1 MKPFIHL
8 HLHSEY
14 SFLDSN
20 LKIKQIIKRAK
31 ECSMPAVALTD
42 HGNMIGGI
50 HFYKEAIA
58 NDIKPIIGSELY
70 IAPNSRLKK
79 PNKGELN
86 YYHLIALVKNEKGYR
101 NLCELMTYSYKDGFY
116 RKPRID
122 KEILEKYSEGL
133 IILSACIQGEIPYL
147 ILRNR
152 YEEAREAAKWYR
164 EVFKDDYYLEIQ
176 NHGLE
181 DQLIAMKGI
190 KEISKELSIP
200 VVATND
206 VHYLTKEDSDAREI
220 LICIQTNYKITDE
233 DRPMKKETDEMF
245 FKSTDEMRNLFSDYQ
260 ESVDLSFEIA
270 SKINFD
276 FNINK
281 KYYLPEFDVPENFN
295 VETYFEHVCREGFKD
310 KLEEFKTKNTP
321 IEEYEKRLDFEINTI
336 KNMGFPG
343 YFLIVWDI
351 IHFAKNNGVLVGPGR
366 GSVVGS
372 IVAYVMGITTIDP
385 LEYHLFFERFLN
397 PDRVSMPDIDID
409 FDAKERDRIIEYI
422 REKYGE
428 ENVALII
435 TVGKMKAKMVIRD
448 AGRALGI
455 SLSEVDKIAKLIPED
470 PKAELRKEIEVNED
484 LKSYLA
490 KDEIKKLIDF
500 ALRLEKNA
508 RHTGVHAAGVV
519 IAPRRIPEFMPLYR
533 AKNVMVTQFE
543 KEEVEA
549 IGLLKMDILG
559 LKNLSIIKNTLKE
572 IKEVKGEDVDI
583 EKIDLN
589 DKKTFKLFQKGDT
602 DGVFQFGSPGMK
614 SLLKNSK
621 PEKIEDLIALNALYR
636 PGPLDAKMTDA
647 YVQRKKGLEK
657 ITYIFDELKPILKDT
672 YGIIVFQEQ
681 VMKISVEI
689 AGFTMSKA
697 DEMRKVMGKK
707 KVEKIPVIKK
717 EFMEGGIKRGFDK
730 KKLEELFS
738 QMETFA
744 KYGFN
749 KSHSAAYAHLAYQT
763 AYLKA
768 HYPVFFMSATISFE
782 AESNSTGS
790 KFIRYLNEARNKKMG
805 IKILPPDINKS
816 YEKFSVEDEKSIRF
830 GLKGLKNVGEAAIN
844 AIIDERE
851 KNGEFKDLTDFLLR
865 VDLSKV
871 NKSVIESLAKA
882 GAFDSFGLTRRTIVE
897 KASEIISAVM
907 DMKKVKESKQGF
919 LFDTPTSINIK
930 NLEEFDESELIANE
944 KEIAGI
950 YITINPLDKYS
961 RELDR
966 ISNTRVIDILEDE
979 FNNSTVRIGGV
990 ITEIKS
996 KRSKKN
1002 EEYGTLMFEDLSG
1015 RIEVL
1020 VFKDKWQKFKNE
1032 LKKDRP
1038 YFLIGKLS
1046 NNGNGGNKTLYFDD
1060 IFDLEEY
1067 LKKEAKKI
1075 VIKIDY
1081 DLLKSDTF
1089 FERLK
1094 KKIDNNRDS
1103 VGYYF
1108 LIMYEDGSKVVLEPE
1123 DKKYG
1128 LKPTLS
1134 MKRDIERL
1142 TGENSVEI
1150 LF

>member
-1 MKPFIHL
+1 MRPFIHL

-20 LKIKQIIKRAK
+20 LKIKQIIKKAR
-31 ECSMPAVALTD
+31 EYNMPAVALTD
-42 HGNMIGGI
+42 HGNIIGSI
-50 HFYKEAIA
+50 HFYREALA
-58 NDIKPIIGSELY
+58 NGIKPIIGSELY
-70 IAPNSRLKK
+70 IAPESRLKK

-86 YYHLIALVKNEKGYR
+86 YYHLIALVKNETGYR
-101 NLCELMTYSYKDGFY
+101 NLCELMTHSYKEGFY

-122 KEILEKYSEGL
+122 KEILEKHSQGL

-147 ILRNR
+147 ILRNK
-152 YEEAREAAKWYR
+152 YEEALNAAKWYR

-181 DQLIAMKGI
+181 EQLIAMKGI
-190 KEISKELSIP
+190 KQISKELSIP

-220 LICIQTNYKITDE
+220 LICLQTNYKMTDE
-233 DRPMKKETDEMF
+233 NRPMKKETDEMY
-245 FKSTDEMRNLFSDYQ
+245 FKSSEEMRNLFSDYQ
-260 ESVDLSFEIA
+260 EAVDISFDIA

-276 FNINK
+276 FNLNK

-295 VETYFEHVCREGFKD
+295 VETYFEHVCREGFK
-310 KLEEFKTKNTP
+310 KKIEEFKAKKEP
-321 IEEYEKRLDFEINTI
+321 LEEYKKRLDFEINTI

-351 IHFAKNNGVLVGPGR
+351 IHFAKKNGIFVGPGR

-372 IVAYVMGITTIDP
+372 LVAYVMGITAIDP

-409 FDAKERDRIIEYI
+409 FDAQERDRVIEYI
-422 REKYGE
+422 RNKYGE
-428 ENVALII
+428 ENVALIV
-435 TVGKMKAKMVIRD
+435 TVGKMKAKMVLRD
-448 AGRALGI
+448 AGRALDI
-455 SLSEVDKIAKLIPED
+455 SLKEVDKIAKLIPED
-470 PKAELRKEIEVNED
+470 PKAELKKEIEVNNE

-490 KDEIKKLIDF
+490 KDEIRRLMDF

-519 IAPRRIPEFMPLYR
+519 IAPKRITEFMPLYR

-559 LKNLSIIKNTLKE
+559 LKNLSIIKNTLRE
-572 IKEVKGEDVDI
+572 IKDVKGEDVDLERI
-583 EKIDLN
+583 NLN
-589 DKKTFKLFQKGDT
+589 DKKTYKLFQNGDT

-614 SLLKNSK
+614 SLLRNSK
-621 PEKIEDLIALNALYR
+621 PQRLEDLIALNALYR
-636 PGPLDAKMTDA
+636 PGPLRTKMTDV
-647 YVQRKKGLEK
+647 YVKRKRGEEK
-657 ITYIFDELKPILKDT
+657 ITYMFDELKSILEDT

-681 VMKISVEI
+681 LMKISVEI

-697 DEMRKVMGKK
+697 DELRKIVGKK
-707 KVEKIPVIKK
+707 KVEKIPEVKK
-717 EFMEGGIKRGFDK
+717 AFIEGGMKRGHNK

-744 KYGFN
+744 EYGFN
-749 KSHSAAYAHLAYQT
+749 KSHSAAYAYLAYQT

-816 YEKFSVEDEKSIRF
+816 YEKFRVEDETSIRF
-830 GLKGLKNVGEAAIN
+830 GFKGLKNVGEAAIN
-844 AIIDERE
+844 SIIEERE
-851 KNGEFKDLTDFLLR
+851 KNGEYKDLPDFLLR

-871 NKSVIESLAKA
+871 NKSVVESLAKA
-882 GAFDSFGLTRRTIVE
+882 GAFDSFNLSRRTIIE
-897 KASEIISAVM
+897 KLSDIISAVI
-907 DMKKVKESKQGF
+907 DMKKIQESKQGF
-919 LFDTPTSINIK
+919 LFDAPTTINIEP
-930 NLEEFDESELIANE
+930 LEEYEETELIANE

-961 RELDR
+961 KELDR
-966 ISNTRVIDILEDE
+966 VSNTKITDIMENE
-979 FNNSTVRIGGV
+979 FRNSTVRIGGV
-990 ITEIKS
+990 ITEIKT

-1002 EEYGTLMFEDLSG
+1002 EEYGNLIFEDLSG

-1020 VFKDKWQKFKNE
+1020 VFKDRWKNFKDK
-1032 LKKDRP
+1032 LKKDYP
-1038 YFLIGKLS
+1038 YFLIAKLS
-1046 NNGNGGNKTLYFDD
+1046 NNGNGGNKSLYFED
-1060 IFDLEEY
+1060 IFELDEY

-1081 DLLKSDTF
+1081 KLLNDDTF
-1089 FERLK
+1089 FTRLK
-1094 KKIDNNRDS
+1094 KKISNNKDS
-1103 VGYYF
+1103 VSYYF
-1108 LIMYEDGSKVVLEPE
+1108 LIYYEDGSKVTLEPD
-1123 DKKYG
+1123 DKNLG

-1134 MKRDIERL
+1134 MKRDIEKL